1 MLTDRLRIAS
11 PRPGCG
17 LCRGLLGVFLLALAV
32 TGQALESVTLQ
43 LKWSHAFQF
52 AGYYAALEQGF
63 YREAGL
69 DVRIVE
75 AKPGVD
81 VVATV
86 LAGQADFGV
95 GTSGLLVE
103 RARGKP
109 VVALAVIFQH
119 SPLVF
124 IARKGDGTQSI
135 HDLLG
140 KRVMIEPNSEELLAY
155 LAQEKIPPGSFQQLE
170 HSFNPQDLIS
180 GKVDVISAYI
190 SNETYHLQQAN
201 LPYQIFTPRSAGI
214 DFYGDN
220 LFTSEAQIR
229 EHPERVRAF
238 REATLRGWR
247 YAMAN
252 REEIAP
258 LIYRKYS
265 QQHPLSF
272 YLYEAEAMVPLIRAD
287 LVEIGY
293 MNPGR
298 WRHIAEV
305 YAERGMLPRDFD
317 FGGFLYDP
325 EPQRGLSRVH
335 AYLAAALLGLALLA
349 AVVGYIY
356 RINRRLQ
363 RSVAESV
370 EAKALLAESEAQFR
384 ALAENT
390 AAGMY
395 VVHDARL
402 LMANPAMSTITGYA
416 RQELLSMDYPTLF
429 HPDCRRQVLEWASA
443 AQRGDA
449 TTRRDEVKLL
459 TRRGE
464 VRWLDLTA
472 AAIAFHGKAACMVTA
487 FDITSRRTTEARIAH
502 LAQYDSLTDLPNR
515 SLFGD
520 RLHQAIALARRNQ
533 ERLAMLYLDLD
544 HFKPINDNHG
554 HAVGD
559 LLLQE
564 AARRMQAAVRASDT
578 VGRIGGDEFVVLLP
592 RVEAVV
598 DAERVAE
605 KIRLALEAPFMV
617 GELRLCVSVSIGIAV
632 FPEHGG
638 DELELAKN
646 ADLAMYRA
654 KNDGRNALRVYR
666 PEDARSA
673 FAGQ

>member
-1 MLTDRLRIAS
+1 LSTDRFRITFDH
-11 PRPGCG
+11 PGRG
-17 LCRGLLGVFLLALAV
+17 FCRGLIGAILLSLAFA
-32 TGQALESVTLQ
+32 GQALESVTLQ
-43 LKWSHAFQF
+43 LKWTHAFQF

-69 DVRIVE
+69 DVHIVE

-81 VVATV
+81 VVDTV
-86 LAGQADFGV
+86 LAGLADFGV

-124 IARKGDGTQSI
+124 IARKTEAAQSI

-155 LAQEKIPPGSFQQLE
+155 LSQEKIPLDRLTQVE
-170 HSFNPQDLIS
+170 HSFNPQDLIA
-180 GKVDVISAYI
+180 GKVDAISAYI

-201 LPYQIFTPRSAGI
+201 QPYQIFTPRSAGI

-229 EHPERVRAF
+229 QHPERVRAF

-272 YLYEAEAMVPLIRAD
+272 YLYEATAMTPLIRAD

-305 YAERGMLPRDFD
+305 YAERGMLPRNFNFD
-317 FGGFLYDP
+317 GFLYDP
-325 EPQRGLSRVH
+325 EPNKGLTRVH
-335 AYLAAALLGLALLA
+335 AYLAVALVMLLLLGSV
-349 AVVGYIY
+349 AVYVY

-395 VVHDARL
+395 VVHDSRL
-402 LMANPAMSTITGYA
+402 LMANPAMSTITGYS
-416 RQELLSMDYPTLF
+416 RQELLALDYPALF
-429 HPDCRRQVLEWASA
+429 HAEHRQQVLEWVAA
-443 AQRGDA
+443 AQCGE
-449 TTRRDEVKLL
+449 TSSRRDEFKLL
-459 TRRGE
+459 TRLGE
-464 VRWLDLTA
+464 VRWVDLTA
-472 AAIAFHGKAACMVTA
+472 AGIHFHGKAACMITA
-487 FDITSRRTTEARIAH
+487 FDITSRRSTEARIAH

-515 SLFGD
+515 SLFSD
-520 RLHQAIALARRNQ
+520 RLQQAIALARRNQ
-533 ERLAMLYLDLD
+533 TRLALLYLDLD
-544 HFKPINDNHG
+544 QFKPVNDSHG

-564 AARRMQAAVRASDT
+564 AARRMLAAVRASDT

-592 RVEAVV
+592 RVEATA

-605 KIRLALEAPFMV
+605 KIRLALSEVFAI
-617 GELRLCVSVSIGIAV
+617 GDLRLHISASIGIAI
-632 FPEHGG
+632 FPEAGE
-638 DELELAKN
+638 DEIELAKH
-646 ADLAMYRA
+646 ADLAMYLA
-654 KNDGRNALRVYR
+654 KNGGRNQLRVYTL
-666 PEDARSA
+666 P
-673 FAGQ
+673 GV